1 MRTTTNNSLSSLYR
15 LTRFRLFYFPTILAL
30 ILAGLLVSTASAQFK
45 FRKPPNRQDPDALSA
60 FDEQRI
66 WDQFLASRAL
76 GRFSLR
82 GFLVY
87 RPARSKSTTL
97 AMRLSGDWA
106 TTEQV
111 SDMLLIDQKGKETN
125 RTIKLSNGVPVMEES
140 CANSVPQNE
149 GMHST
154 LVDSLPFTWDDILMP
169 FLQWTNIEYIG
180 PDRYIGRPAH
190 RFALINDEA
199 GELPAKVIVT
209 LDEDFAAML
218 KAEFINEND
227 KIYKRIRIGGF
238 KQFASGWMFSELY
251 WEDRV
256 KRESVRLEVDAFEI
270 LQ

>member
-1 MRTTTNNSLSSLYR
+1 MVLL
-15 LTRFRLFYFPTILAL
+15 
-30 ILAGLLVSTASAQFK
+30 LAGFLTSTVSAQFK

-76 GRFSLR
+76 GRFTLR

-97 AMRLSGDWA
+97 AMRLSGDWTA
-106 TTEQV
+106 SEQLTRI
-111 SDMLLIDQKGKETN
+111 LLIDQKGEETN
-125 RTIKLSNGVPVMEES
+125 RTIKLSNGLPVIEES
-140 CANSVPQNE
+140 CADANPESVDT
-149 GMHST
+149 GSI
-154 LVDSLPFTWDDILMP
+154 LVDSLPFNWDDILMP
-169 FLQWTNIEYIG
+169 FLQWTDITYLG

-190 RFALINDEA
+190 RFVLANDET

-218 KAEFINEND
+218 KAELIDQENQT
-227 KIYKRIRIGGF
+227 YKRIRIGGF
-238 KQFASGWMFSELY
+238 KEFSSGWMFSELY

-270 LQ
+270 HQ

>member
-1 MRTTTNNSLSSLYR
+1 LSTNNTNSLSSLCR
-15 LTRFRLFYFPTILAL
+15 LTRFRLFYFPTILVL
-30 ILAGLLVSTASAQFK
+30 LLGGLLASTASAQFK

-76 GRFSLR
+76 GRFTLK
-82 GFLVY
+82 GLLVY

-97 AMRLSGDWA
+97 AMRLSGDW
-106 TTEQV
+106 TPSEQV
-111 SDMLLIDQKGKETN
+111 TGILLIDQQGNETD
-125 RTIKLSNGVPVMEES
+125 RTIKLSKGLPVNEDS
-140 CANSVPQNE
+140 CADSAPDSVDPT
-149 GMHST
+149 ST

-169 FLQWTNIEYIG
+169 FLQWANITYLG

-190 RFALINDEA
+190 RFALVNDEA
-199 GELPAKVIVT
+199 GALPAKVIVT

-218 KAEFINEND
+218 KAELLNEND

-238 KQFASGWMFSELY
+238 KQYSSGWIFSELY

-256 KRESVRLEVDAFEI
+256 KRESVRLEVDDFEI